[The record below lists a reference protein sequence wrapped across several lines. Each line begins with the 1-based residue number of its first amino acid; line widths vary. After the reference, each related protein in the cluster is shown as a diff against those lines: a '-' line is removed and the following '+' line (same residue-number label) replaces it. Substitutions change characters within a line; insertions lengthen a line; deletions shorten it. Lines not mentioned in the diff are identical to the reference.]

1 MLKKLL
7 LVVLCIFVADS
18 KFYLVETQNSA
29 RLKGSSSGRGSDYG
43 SDYQNNEVE
52 IKLKANETKI
62 IEEVAP
68 KSQSKEVQVKA
79 QSCRPPTDYK
89 EKRRKGFCWDGKNCA
104 FLIPGINPGSDT
116 CSQRICVNGN
126 IMENDKACE
135 YCTIVE
141 ENSVKLISG
150 EGWQSCGNSCD
161 QCSCHKVQGQ
171 QARLERERDGCKLP
185 KRCSGF
191 CPSDTEIHR
200 VGDKWE
206 CWLDDWSCFG
216 SCSCNETPEGL
227 ARTSVSM
234 SSQSGC
240 SAERQ
245 GNVCGG

>member
-7 LVVLCIFVADS
+7 LVALLIFVVDS

-29 RLKGSSSGRGSDYG
+29 RLKGSSRGRGSG
-43 SDYQNNEVE
+43 SRFSDYQNNEIK

-62 IEEVAP
+62 IEEVAV
-68 KSQSKEVQVKA
+68 EVQAA
-79 QSCRPPTDYK
+79 QSCRPPPDYK
-89 EKRRKGFCWDGKNCA
+89 EKKRQGFCWDGKNCA

-116 CSQRICVNGN
+116 CSQRICVNGRV
-126 IMENDKACE
+126 MENDKACE
-135 YCTIVE
+135 YCTILE

-161 QCSCHKVQGQ
+161 QCSCHKVEGK

-185 KRCSGF
+185 KRCPGF

-200 VGDKWE
+200 VGDKWD

-216 SCSCNETPEGL
+216 SCACNETPEGR

-234 SSQSGC
+234 STQSGC
-240 SAERQ
+240 LAERQ
-245 GNVCGG
+245 TNVCGG